1 MNVELQKLVDAAR
14 PAIMQW
20 QNKHIQ
26 AREAVPSERDIAT
39 YFESKNLGVEYR
51 VQEQEQRMMYDESLI
66 ESDAIMRGAR
76 TTRLPSSR
84 YGI

>member
-1 MNVELQKLVDAAR
+1 MRRDLKDLVDAAR

-26 AREAVPSERDIAT
+26 AKESVPLERDIAT

-51 VQEQEQRMMYDESLI
+51 VQEQEQRMYDEALI